1 MIRGNSKTSASSDA
15 LAAHRRAW
23 LAGLLIYGVAAGGDF
38 AYHLIGDLHPGN
50 RAIGYP
56 EVVVAFSAALF
67 WPLDLVAMELRAR
80 AGV

>member
-1 MIRGNSKTSASSDA
+1 MIRGSSKISASSEA
-15 LAAHRRAW
+15 SGVYRRAW
-23 LAGLLIYGVAAGGDF
+23 LAALLLYGAAATGDF
-38 AYHLIGDLHPGN
+38 AYHLINDLHTGN

-67 WPLDLVAMELRAR
+67 WPLDLVALEIRAR